1 LKASRAVVT
10 GGAGFIGSHIV
21 DELIRG
27 KVETYVVDDLST
39 GTLENLRQHEG
50 NDLLHIVVGDA
61 RGIDKLMAG
70 IENIDVVFHEAA
82 IANVLRSVKE
92 PMVVHDANVTMALQV
107 MNYCVANRV
116 RRFVFASSAA
126 VYGVIGDVRA
136 EEGLLCFPSSPY
148 GATKMCV
155 ENYIH
160 AYQKTYGL
168 EGVMLRYF
176 NVYGPRQAASDYS
189 GVITVFVNRILRK
202 EPVTIYGDGK
212 QTRDFVNVRDIV
224 QANMLAVEKDA
235 AVDGVFNV
243 ASGSSTSILQLF
255 EILKSAAQAEDLRQ
269 TFAPVRAGDVRF
281 GNASIE
287 KIESVLGY
295 RRSVSMEE
303 GLDELLR
310 SAASALQIKVQ
321 QGQKKSV
328 V

>member
-1 LKASRAVVT
+1 LKAARAVVT

-21 DELIRG
+21 DELIRR

-39 GTLENLRQHEG
+39 GTLENLRQHKES
-50 NDLLHIVVGDA
+50 DLLHVVVGDG
-61 RGIDKLMAG
+61 RKIDKLLAG
-70 IENIDVVFHEAA
+70 VENIDVLFHEAA

-92 PMVVHDANVTMALQV
+92 PMVVHDVNVTMALQT
-107 MNYCVANRV
+107 MNFCVSNSI

-126 VYGVIGDVRA
+126 VYGVIGDVKA
-136 EEGLLCFPSSPY
+136 EENLLCFPSSPY

-176 NVYGPRQAASDYS
+176 NVYGPRQAMSDYS
-189 GVITVFVNRILRK
+189 GVITLFANRVLRG
-202 EPVTIYGDGK
+202 EPVTIYGDGR

-224 QANMLAVEKDA
+224 QANMLAVEADE
-235 AVDGVFNV
+235 AVAGVFNV
-243 ASGSSTSILQLF
+243 ASGNSTSILQLL
-255 EILKSAAQAEDLRQ
+255 EILKSAAHAADLKH

-295 RRSVSMEE
+295 RRSVSMEQ
-303 GLDELLR
+303 GLDEVLR
-310 SAASALQIKVQ
+310 SAASAVEIKVQ
-321 QGQKKSV
+321 QGQRR
-328 V
+328 

>member
-21 DELIRG
+21 DELIRR
-27 KVETYVVDDLST
+27 KVETYVIDDLST

-50 NDLLHIVVGDA
+50 SDLLHVVVGDG
-61 RGIDKLMAG
+61 RRIGELLAG
-70 IENIDVVFHEAA
+70 VDNIDVLFHEAA

-92 PMVVHDANVTMALQV
+92 PMVVHDVNVTMALET
-107 MNYCVANRV
+107 MNFCVANRV

-126 VYGVIGDVRA
+126 VYGVIGDVKA
-136 EEGLLCFPSSPY
+136 DESLLCFPSSPY
-148 GATKMCV
+148 GATKLCV
-155 ENYIH
+155 ENYLH

-176 NVYGPRQAASDYS
+176 NVYGPRQAMSDYS
-189 GVITVFVNRILRK
+189 GVITLFVNRILRR
-202 EPVTIYGDGK
+202 EPVTIYGDGE
-212 QTRDFVNVRDIV
+212 QTRDFVNVKDIV
-224 QANMLAVEKDA
+224 QANMLAVEADA

-243 ASGSSTSILQLF
+243 ASGSSTSILQLL
-255 EILKSAAQAEDLRQ
+255 EILKSAARAGDLRQ

-287 KIESVLGY
+287 RIESVLGY
-295 RRSVSMEE
+295 KRSVSMEE

-310 SAASALQIKVQ
+310 SAISALEIKVQ
-321 QGQKKSV
+321 QGRSR
-328 V
+328 

>member
-1 LKASRAVVT
+1 MKVSRAVVT

-21 DELIRG
+21 DELIRR

-50 NDLLHIVVGDA
+50 SDLLHVVVGDGRKIGKLLA
-61 RGIDKLMAG
+61 GID
-70 IENIDVVFHEAA
+70 NIDVLFHEAA

-92 PMVVHDANVTMALQV
+92 PMVVHDVNVTMALEA
-107 MNYCVANRV
+107 MNYCVASGI

-126 VYGVIGDVRA
+126 VYGVIGSTKA

-155 ENYIH
+155 ENYLH

-176 NVYGPRQAASDYS
+176 NVYGPRQAMSDYS
-189 GVITVFVNRILRK
+189 GVITLFVNRILRR
-202 EPVTIYGDGK
+202 EPVTIYGDGT

-224 QANMLAVEKDA
+224 QANMLAVDADA

-243 ASGSSTSILQLF
+243 ASGSSTSILKLL
-255 EILKSAAQAEDLRQ
+255 EILKSAAHAEDIQ
-269 TFAPVRAGDVRF
+269 HTFAPVRAGDVQF

-303 GLDELLR
+303 GLNDLLR
-310 SAASALQIKVQ
+310 HASTALEIKVQ
-321 QGQKKSV
+321 QGQRR
-328 V
+328 